1 VSDTY
6 GRRVVALSGML
17 LMTLGLLGSALAW
30 DFPSLLVF
38 RILSGAGAAMI
49 PANSM
54 AAVADYF
61 PPEQRG
67 KAVGWLFS
75 SSWISVVVGVPLVA
89 LAAGLGGWQLPFYGI
104 GGLSLLVWVLLWKW
118 FPQAPRQPGASL
130 AFVDRFRE
138 VSSEESW
145 YVLGAN
151 MFQQMAFFGLAS
163 YLPAY
168 LIQTYGLRVEETALP
183 LAVMAL
189 GLWREAWLAAS

>member
-1 VSDTY
+1 MSDTY
-6 GRRVVALSGML
+6 GRRGVALSGML

-89 LAAGLGGWQLPFYGI
+89 LAAGLGGWKLTF
-104 GGLSLLVWVLLWKW
+104 
-118 FPQAPRQPGASL
+118 
-130 AFVDRFRE
+130 
-138 VSSEESW
+138 
-145 YVLGAN
+145 
-151 MFQQMAFFGLAS
+151 
-163 YLPAY
+163 
-168 LIQTYGLRVEETALP
+168 
-183 LAVMAL
+183 
-189 GLWREAWLAAS
+189 